1 MAKSSS
7 NLNKELLSLTPDAV
21 IDLYEIDFSNLQ
33 LDFEMLRDQA
43 GINIGADAVY
53 RFTPMTN
60 EGNPVYWQDKAYQ
73 PLPVTIEGFEHQA
86 DGRLPRP
93 TLKIANPEGLLS
105 VIVHS
110 NSDFNN
116 CKVTRRRTYAGFLD
130 DSNFGNR
137 NLNQDGKNPFGEADP
152 NSHYPDD
159 VFFVNRKSSEN
170 KQHIEFELVSALELE
185 GAQVPARILMAS
197 YCPWKYRCGVGCK
210 YAGLPIRDT
219 KNNDI
224 TSDINLFSSSLSE
237 QLTNGTWDIQ
247 EWTSYGAGEQGG
259 SSSDVKGYND
269 GEVIQIL
276 PKRGVDPAP
285 MVFICIKTHYIASDY
300 HPMLSSDFWV
310 QDECSRDIDGC
321 RARFGDSNIYNKSKN
336 KGLPFGGFPGT
347 EKYSF
352 E

>member
-7 NLNKELLSLTPDAV
+7 NLNKELFSLTPDSIV
-21 IDLYEIDFSNLQ
+21 DLYEIDFGNLQ
-33 LDFEMLRDQA
+33 IDFEMLRDQV
-43 GINIGADAVY
+43 GINIGADSVY

-60 EGNPVYWQDKAYQ
+60 EGNPVYWQGEAYQ
-73 PLPVTIEGFEHQA
+73 PLPVDIQGFEHQA

-116 CKVTRRRTYAGFLD
+116 CKVTRKRTYAGFLD

-159 VFFVNRKSSEN
+159 VFFINRKTSEN
-170 KQHIEFELVSALELE
+170 KEYMEFELVSALELE

-197 YCPWKYRCGVGCK
+197 YCPWKYRCEVGCK
-210 YAGLPIRDT
+210 YAGLPVRDS
-219 KNNDI
+219 KDNDI
-224 TSDINLFSSSLSE
+224 SKEIDSGSLDSDGSTLNV
-237 QLTNGTWDIQ
+237 Q
-247 EWTSYGAGEQGG
+247 EWLPYGAGAQNG
-259 SSSDVKGYND
+259 SQSSVKGYND
-269 GEVIQIL
+269 GEVVQIVT
-276 PKRGVDPAP
+276 KRGVDPAP
-285 MVFICIKTHYIASDY
+285 MFFVCIKTHYIASDY

-310 QDECSRDIDGC
+310 QDECSKSLDAC
-321 RARFGDSNIYNKSKN
+321 RSRFGAPNEFNKSKN